1 MYRMMKKTFSELL
14 FYKFWSSFIMSFPVS
29 FINTRKTAFYG
40 FSVQIHERMLVVK
53 DGENTIGH
61 MKRQIK

>member
-1 MYRMMKKTFSELL
+1 MKGSSEIEVAVDGYIVNKT
-14 FYKFWSSFIMSFPVS
+14 FIMSFPVS
-29 FINTRKTAFYG
+29 FINTVKTAFYG